1 MGARGR
7 APFPAPLSPVPGGGR
22 EQKAA
27 GEGQGAGWPFGR
39 RPPGGARGLGRAP
52 RRRGPAARLRAA
64 RRGRGLCLPRRAAR
78 MLRARGLRSSPPRS
92 GAAPRDRAVP
102 EPLAAVSRFL
112 RRRRA
117 LGPAVLFPVAVRR
130 RSPCPSPAAPRP
142 FRSPS
147 CPRSLPWPRG
157 ALSRRRLYPGPS
169 PPCPEVP
176 AVSEAFTA
184 VFAAAVSCLPWVRGF
199 AVAPRLSCWSRG
211 VLRGPEVL
219 TWSLRCRT
227 RRCSACSL
235 LPNGRGLKKT
245 ALRFLP
251 WLRSLPRSSLQP

>member
-1 MGARGR
+1 MALR
-7 APFPAPLSPVPGGGR
+7 AA
-22 EQKAA
+22 
-27 GEGQGAGWPFGR
+27 
-39 RPPGGARGLGRAP
+39 AP
-52 RRRGPAARLRAA
+52 RRGARPRPGPAAPRPCGAAASRPSRPRPLPAPPCREDAPCPRPPLVPPAVRSRSPGPRRARAA
-64 RRGRGLCLPRRAAR
+64 RRGFPV
-78 MLRARGLRSSPPRS
+78 SPSPP
-92 GAAPRDRAVP
+92 GARAGRAFPRGREAPLALP
-102 EPLAAVSRFL
+102 EPC
-112 RRRRA
+112 
-117 LGPAVLFPVAVRR
+117 GPAALPLAVLPEVFAVASR
-130 RSPCPSPAAPRP
+130 RS
-142 FRSPS
+142 
-147 CPRSLPWPRG
+147 
-157 ALSRRRLYPGPS
+157 SRRRLYPGPS

-227 RRCSACSL
+227 RQCSACSL
-235 LPNGRGLKKT
+235 RPNGRGLKKT